1 MLLGAWPR
9 FGSSRGSRSR
19 SGDGRSRTQFTNRPT
34 PITNTIEAVK
44 MEGRVLLTLLFMLHS
59 ALCALRVNS
68 SVDVKIYS
76 YVQGDTSRCAKP
88 PVAFKTKVLFWP
100 GLAWPGLAWSAKP
113 RDGALRY
120 GCCLSLSLSRCLCL
134 FCSSDSALPE
144 LGICEYFLIDS
155 TQYLRSDSTDR
166 M

>member
-88 PVAFKTKVLFWP
+88 PVAFKTKRF
-100 GLAWPGLAWSAKP
+100 GLAWHIRPGQNRLFVLKSTGGFAQRDVSPCMYLVISNSLTGFREISEWIQLRGRAP
-113 RDGALRY
+113 RRH
-120 GCCLSLSLSRCLCL
+120 
-134 FCSSDSALPE
+134 LP
-144 LGICEYFLIDS
+144 
-155 TQYLRSDSTDR
+155 
-166 M
+166 